1 MASPVSADPLTLRV
15 APRTQPLFLQHAW
28 RVPGGP
34 NVTPDKP
41 MGVVNWD
48 GPPDDVPSVSAD
60 AGPMPPGSIANAAF
74 GGSGYGVD

>member
-1 MASPVSADPLTLRV
+1 
-15 APRTQPLFLQHAW
+15 
-28 RVPGGP
+28 
-34 NVTPDKP
+34 